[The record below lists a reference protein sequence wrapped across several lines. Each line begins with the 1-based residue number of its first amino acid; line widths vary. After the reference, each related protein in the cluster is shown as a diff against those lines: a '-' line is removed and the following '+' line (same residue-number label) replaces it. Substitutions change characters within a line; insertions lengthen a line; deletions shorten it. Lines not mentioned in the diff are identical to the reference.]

1 MNYKNYNNYYK
12 IIILNL
18 IILLQLLIILYDN
31 FEFDVKM
38 FKLRLWDTAGSEWF
52 RSLTK
57 EYYSDSCTAIII
69 YDITDENLFKSVKNW
84 IDDCQS
90 YANKNRILF

>member
-1 MNYKNYNNYYK
+1 LGVYEFSEEYAITFCMDF
-12 IIILNL
+12 L
-18 IILLQLLIILYDN
+18 IWTININ

-57 EYYSDSCTAIII
+57 EYYSDSCTEIII
-69 YDITDENLFKSVKNW
+69 YDIIDENFFKSMKNW
-84 IDDCQS
+84 IEGRLSIICEQ
-90 YANKNRILF
+90 K

>member
-38 FKLRLWDTAGSEWF
+38 FKLRL
-52 RSLTK
+52 
-57 EYYSDSCTAIII
+57 
-69 YDITDENLFKSVKNW
+69 
-84 IDDCQS
+84 
-90 YANKNRILF
+90 